1 MAKYIDALGHKDP
14 AMKFIELGAGS
25 GAMTDFCMKTLT
37 TDASG
42 QIKPSCYKQW
52 DFTDLSSSFF
62 PQAQDLFA
70 AQGEKMRFMTL
81 DIEQDPETQG
91 FECGTYDVVVAF
103 LVSLKYFMLVMKG
116 L

>member
-1 MAKYIDALGHKDP
+1 MKY
-14 AMKFIELGAGS
+14 IELGAGS

-37 TDASG
+37 TDTSG
-42 QIKPSCYKQW
+42 QTTPSRYKQW

-62 PQAQDLFA
+62 PQAQDLFS

-81 DIEQDPETQG
+81 DIEQDPEIQG

-103 LVSLKYFMLVMKG
+103 MVRPIYLKFNMEAL
-116 L
+116 